1 MNKIHSFT
9 AKVIKNI
16 QLTPDVIQLSITKP
30 ENFEFKAG
38 QFVTIFLTKD
48 EKKIPRS
55 YSILSQPS
63 QKEHLDLCIKIVENG
78 FASTIFKETKINDEF
93 YVKGPF
99 GHFVFDT
106 QTKNDHVFIGA
117 GTGLV
122 PFYSMIKELLPTTK
136 SKFKLIFGTKTQKDL
151 LFHQEFIELQ
161 NKYPHF
167 SYFPT
172 LSREDWDGAK
182 GHVQEHITGDLQ
194 NKTFYICG
202 LKELV
207 LETKELLLSRE
218 VKPENIKFE
227 RYS

>member
-63 QKEHLDLCIKIVENG
+63 QKEHL
-78 FASTIFKETKINDEF
+78 EF